1 MEEKIKE
8 IRQLVDQLNAYR
20 DVYYNQDAPIVS
32 DMEYDTLFDRL
43 KQLENETG
51 CIFAKSPT
59 QTVGYCV
66 KSKLEK
72 VEHPIP
78 LLSLDKTKQ
87 ETDLVSFAGMQ
98 QCLLMLKY
106 DGLTVELIYENGE
119 LVQASTRGDGKIGEN
134 ITHNALTFANVP
146 KNIHYMGHLRI
157 VGEAIILSA
166 DFEQINDNLP
176 QGEKPYA
183 NQRNLAAGSVRQ
195 LDSKICAERN
205 VQWMLWDVLEGLD
218 DVTEPSRFAKMRYL
232 AGMGFQ
238 MPDCFT
244 YFNQVD
250 QANLSKMISELKE
263 RALKSGIPIDG
274 MVIKYDDINYS
285 KQCGGTSHHNND
297 GLAFK
302 FQDETAVTILK
313 EIEWSLGRTGQL
325 TPVAI
330 FDPVEL
336 DGTVISRAS
345 IHNLSY
351 LRDYDLH
358 PGDEI
363 EVYKANMIIP
373 QILKNCSA
381 ENGVRG
387 NVKVPSVCPVCGQ
400 SVTEKHINETDA
412 LYCENSSCPG
422 KKLNA
427 FTHFVEKAAMNIDGL
442 SERTLEQLLQHGWL
456 KSYADIYRLAA
467 HRSEI
472 ERMDGFGKRSCEK
485 LLQAIETSR
494 TTTPERVLYALSIP
508 GVGKTASRALMK
520 YCHNSIQEFLAL
532 IRTNYDW
539 TVLPDFGQV
548 LSNSIRGF
556 FDIPSNLDMLN
567 DLLSYLS
574 FSQQQSEEFV
584 QDNPFNGKTVVVTG
598 SLTQFS
604 REEIQEKL
612 ETFGAKASSS
622 VSKRTD
628 YLIAGEKAGSKLT
641 KAQQLGVP
649 ILTEAEFLKMISSGG
664 K

>member
-1 MEEKIKE
+1 MNDIELLKIKTE
-8 IRQLVDQLNAYR
+8 ELKRHCDL
-20 DVYYNQDAPIVS
+20 YYNFNSPEITDT
-32 DMEYDTLFDRL
+32 EYDRLFDEL
-43 KQLENETG
+43 KFLENKTG
-51 CIFAKSPT
+51 VTLSGSPT
-59 QTVGYCV
+59 KNVGYAV

-72 VEHPIP
+72 VSHDIP
-78 LLSLDKTKQ
+78 LLSLDKTKDVD
-87 ETDLVSFAGMQ
+87 ELVKFMGNHK
-98 QCLLMLKY
+98 CLLMYKY
-106 DGLTVELIYENGE
+106 DGLTVELIYNDGK
-119 LVQASTRGDGKIGEN
+119 LIQASTRGDGYTGED
-134 ITHNALTFANVP
+134 ITHNAKTF
-146 KNIHYMGHLRI
+146 KNIPLTIPYNGFLRV
-157 VGEAIILSA
+157 VGEAIIHKH
-166 DFEQINDNLP
+166 DFQKINDNLP
-176 QGEKPYA
+176 AGEKPYA
-183 NQRNLAAGSVRQ
+183 NARNLAAGSVRQ

-244 YFNQVD
+244 YFNQAD

-358 PGDEI
+358 PEDEI

-373 QILKNCSA
+373 QILKNHSA

-387 NVKVPSVCPVCGQ
+387 NVKIPSVCPVCGQ
-400 SVTEKHINETDA
+400 PVTEKHINETDA

-442 SERTLEQLLQHGWL
+442 SERTLEQLLQRGWL

-494 TTTPERVLYALSIP
+494 STTPERVLYALSIP

-520 YCHNSIQEFLAL
+520 HCHNSMQEFLTL
-532 IRTNYDW
+532 IESNYDW

-567 DLLSYLS
+567 DLLSCLS

-612 ETFGAKASSS
+612 EALGAKASGS

-628 YLIAGEKAGSKLT
+628 YVIAGEKAGSKLT